1 MRIAIAINGEGKGHV
16 TRMIAL
22 SQRLSQSYELFF
34 WAPETVAPM
43 VAHVFPKT
51 QILPLPLL
59 KIVMNREKIDLLKT
73 SIDNFDTP
81 LSKIIA
87 GSMMGF

>member
-1 MRIAIAINGEGKGHV
+1 
-16 TRMIAL
+16 
-22 SQRLSQSYELFF
+22 
-34 WAPETVAPM
+34 M

-59 KIVMNREKIDLLKT
+59 KIVMNQVKIGLLKT
-73 SIDNFDTP
+73 TIVNFDTP